1 MNKKIIILVFFLI
14 GLNFSSNSTETVF
27 ILYKVNN
34 EVVSNIDIEN
44 EAKYLTALNNQLK
57 KLDKAKVLE
66 IAKDS
71 LIKEKVKKNELLKYY
86 ILDQKNP
93 FLNELIKNF
102 YLKIGLKNEDEFN
115 EYLKS
120 YGLNV
125 NDVKKKI
132 EIESTWNELIYR
144 KYESLLKIDKEKI
157 KNEVKTKKLI
167 NKKSFLLSEIVFE
180 KSKDKNI
187 LELIQKSIKK
197 VGFDNTANIY
207 SISDTSK
214 FGGKIGWVD
223 EQNLNKKILKI
234 ISSLDVGSY
243 TVPIKMGNSFLIIL
257 VNDKKEEAV
266 AIDEDIRIEEII
278 RYETDR
284 QLSQFSKVYYNK
296 VKINTK
302 ISEL

>member
-1 MNKKIIILVFFLI
+1 M
-14 GLNFSSNSTETVF
+14 
-27 ILYKVNN
+27 
-34 EVVSNIDIEN
+34 
-44 EAKYLTALNNQLK
+44 
-57 KLDKAKVLE
+57 
-66 IAKDS
+66 
-71 LIKEKVKKNELLKYY
+71 
-86 ILDQKNP
+86 DQKNP